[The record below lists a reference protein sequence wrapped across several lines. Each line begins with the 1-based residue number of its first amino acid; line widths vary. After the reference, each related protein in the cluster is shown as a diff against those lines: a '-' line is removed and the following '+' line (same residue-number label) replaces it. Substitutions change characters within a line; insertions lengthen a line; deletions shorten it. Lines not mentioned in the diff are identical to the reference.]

1 MYNCFQPFFNN
12 IDKHLFC
19 RDSVYCGTKKCIFLL
34 AGFFVLQML
43 QQDSPLVENMILA
56 SKEVSQNFQ
65 KEVSQN
71 FQKEVSQNFQY
82 SRAAIL

>member
-1 MYNCFQPFFNN
+1 
-12 IDKHLFC
+12 
-19 RDSVYCGTKKCIFLL
+19 
-34 AGFFVLQML
+34 ML